1 MFNRF
6 GWCVMSVSKKIN
18 MLEGS
23 LWDKIVVFALPLA
36 FTGMLQQ
43 LYNAADV
50 AVLGRF
56 VSDLAVA
63 AVGNNVPVFG
73 LIVSFCMGL
82 ALGVNVVVARALG
95 MKDDRKASDAVRT
108 SFVTAI
114 VFGIIALIIG
124 QVFAGSAMDWLDVPD
139 EVRDHALTYLRV
151 YLLGMPF
158 IAIYNFLAAVFRSQG
173 DTQTPLWALLA
184 ASLFNIAGNLFAVLV
199 LDWGIAGVALATALA
214 NLLSAIILFVKL
226 TRLDGPLKLNVSE
239 MFNLDAASLKSI
251 VRIGIPAGIQGAVYS
266 LSNLVIQSAINSLGP
281 AAMAGSVAAFT
292 IEINVYCFINAFALA
307 ATTFVSQNYGARNIK
322 RCARVMW
329 VTMGLNMLLTVLMT
343 AIVLVFCREL
353 LGIFTSSEEVIALGM
368 VRILWVV
375 LPQPL
380 SVVMDTL
387 SGCMRGYGYSMPPAM
402 VTLIVVC
409 SVRLIWVY
417 TVFPLE
423 PTYETLMMVYPLSWV
438 ITMAGLIVL
447 YVRLLRRIKGRRQ
460 LVDDSI

>member
-1 MFNRF
+1 M
-6 GWCVMSVSKKIN
+6 GASKKIN

-23 LWDKIVVFALPLA
+23 LWNKLIVFALPLA

-63 AVGNNVPVFG
+63 AVGNNVPVIG
-73 LIVSFCMGL
+73 LIISFCMGL
-82 ALGVNVVVARALG
+82 SLGVNVVVARALG
-95 MKDDRKASDAVRT
+95 MKNDRKASEAVRT
-108 SFVTAI
+108 SFLTAI

-124 QVFAGSAMDWLDVPD
+124 LVFSDAAMDWLEVPA
-139 EVRDHALTYLRV
+139 EVRDHALIYLRV

-158 IAIYNFLAAVFRSQG
+158 IAIYNFLAAIFRSQG

-199 LDWGIAGVALATALA
+199 LDWGIAGVALATVLA

-226 TRLDGPLKLNVSE
+226 TRIEGPLKLEVSQ
-239 MFNLDAASLKSI
+239 LLHVDSSSLKSI
-251 VRIGIPAGIQGAVYS
+251 VSIGLPAGIQGAVYS

-307 ATTFVSQNYGARNIK
+307 ATTFVSQNYGARNLD
-322 RCARVMW
+322 RCYRVMW
-329 VTMGLNMLLTVLMT
+329 VTLGLNMCVTILMT
-343 AIVLVFCREL
+343 ALVLVFSRDL
-353 LGIFTSSEEVIALGM
+353 LGIFTNSEEVIALGLI
-368 VRILWVV
+368 RILWVV
-375 LPQPL
+375 VPQPL

-387 SGCMRGYGYSMPPAM
+387 SGCMRGYGYSLPPAM
-402 VTLIVVC
+402 VTLVVVC

-417 TVFPLE
+417 TAFPMA

-438 ITMAGLIVL
+438 ITMAGLIIL
-447 YVRLLRRIKGRRQ
+447 YVRLIRRIKNRRQ
-460 LVDDSI
+460 PIDDEI

>member
-1 MFNRF
+1 
-6 GWCVMSVSKKIN
+6 MSANKKIN

-23 LWDKIVVFALPLA
+23 LWDRIIIFALPLA

-82 ALGVNVVVARALG
+82 SLGVNVVVARALG
-95 MKDDRKASDAVRT
+95 MKNDKKANDAVRT

-114 VFGIIALIIG
+114 VFGIIALLIG
-124 QVFAGSAMDWLDVPD
+124 EAFADSAMDWLDVPA

-184 ASLFNIAGNLFAVLV
+184 ASLFNIAGNLFSVLV
-199 LDWGIAGVALATALA
+199 LDWGIFGVALATALA

-226 TRLDGPLKLNVSE
+226 THIEGPLRLNVSE
-239 MFNLDAASLKSI
+239 MLKLDSASLKSI

-307 ATTFVSQNYGARNIK
+307 ATTFVSQNYGARNLK

-329 VTMGLNMLLTVLMT
+329 VTMGLNMLLTVLLT
-343 AIVLVFCREL
+343 VVVLIFSRDL
-353 LGIFTSSEEVIALGM
+353 LGIFVASDEVIALGM

-375 LPQPL
+375 LPEH
-380 SVVMDTL
+380 M
-387 SGCMRGYGYSMPPAM
+387 
-402 VTLIVVC
+402 
-409 SVRLIWVY
+409 
-417 TVFPLE
+417 
-423 PTYETLMMVYPLSWV
+423 
-438 ITMAGLIVL
+438 
-447 YVRLLRRIKGRRQ
+447 
-460 LVDDSI
+460 

>member
-1 MFNRF
+1 M
-6 GWCVMSVSKKIN
+6 GASKKIN

-23 LWDKIVVFALPLA
+23 LWNKLIVFALPLA

-63 AVGNNVPVFG
+63 AVGNNVPVIG
-73 LIVSFCMGL
+73 LIISFCMGL
-82 ALGVNVVVARALG
+82 SLGVNVVVARALG
-95 MKDDRKASDAVRT
+95 MKNDRKASEAVRT
-108 SFVTAI
+108 SFLTAI

-124 QVFAGSAMDWLDVPD
+124 LVFSDAAMDWLEVPA
-139 EVRDHALTYLRV
+139 EVRDHALIYLRV

-158 IAIYNFLAAVFRSQG
+158 IAIYNFLAAIFRSQG

-199 LDWGIAGVALATALA
+199 LDWGIAGVALATVLA

-226 TRLDGPLKLNVSE
+226 TQIEGPLKLEVSQLLSV
-239 MFNLDAASLKSI
+239 NASALKSI
-251 VRIGIPAGIQGAVYS
+251 VRIGLPAGIQGAVYS

-307 ATTFVSQNYGARNIK
+307 ATTFVSQNYGARNLD
-322 RCARVMW
+322 RCYCVMW
-329 VTMGLNMLLTVLMT
+329 VTLGLNMCVTILMT
-343 AIVLVFCREL
+343 ALVLVFSRDL
-353 LGIFTSSEEVIALGM
+353 LGIFTNSEEVIALGLI
-368 VRILWVV
+368 RILWVV
-375 LPQPL
+375 VPQPL

-387 SGCMRGYGYSMPPAM
+387 SGCMRGYGYSLPPAM
-402 VTLIVVC
+402 VTLVVVC

-417 TVFPLE
+417 TAFPMA

-438 ITMAGLIVL
+438 ITMAGLIIL
-447 YVRLLRRIKGRRQ
+447 YVRLLRRIKSRRQ
-460 LVDDSI
+460 PIDDEI

>member
-1 MFNRF
+1 MA
-6 GWCVMSVSKKIN
+6 SKKIN

-23 LWDKIVVFALPLA
+23 LWDKIIVFALPLA

-63 AVGNNVPVFG
+63 AVGNNVPVIG
-73 LIVSFCMGL
+73 LIISFCMGL

-95 MKDDRKASDAVRT
+95 MKNDRKANEAVRT
-108 SFVTAI
+108 SFLTAV
-114 VFGIIALIIG
+114 VFGVIALIIG
-124 QVFAGSAMDWLDVPD
+124 QCFASSAMDWLDVPT
-139 EVRDHALTYLRV
+139 EVRDHALIYLRV

-158 IAIYNFLAAVFRSQG
+158 IAVYNFLAAVFRSQG
-173 DTQTPLWALLA
+173 DTQTPLWALLI
-184 ASLFNIAGNLFAVLV
+184 ASLFNIVGNLFAVLV

-214 NLLSAIILFVKL
+214 NLLSAVILFVRL
-226 TRLDGPLKLNVSE
+226 THLDGPLKLNVSE
-239 MFNLDAASLKSI
+239 LLKVDAASLKSI
-251 VRIGIPAGIQGAVYS
+251 VRIGLPAGVQGAVYS

-307 ATTFVSQNYGARNIK
+307 ATTFVSQNYGARNLE
-322 RCARVMW
+322 RCYRVMW
-329 VTMGLNMLLTVLMT
+329 VTLGLNMLMT
-343 AIVLVFCREL
+343 IVMTGIVLLFSREL
-353 LGIFTSSEEVIALGM
+353 LGIFTNSEEVIALGM
-368 VRILWVV
+368 IRILWVV

-402 VTLIVVC
+402 VTLVVVC

-417 TVFPLE
+417 TAFPLA

-438 ITMAGLIVL
+438 ITMLGLITL
-447 YVRLLRRIKGRRQ
+447 YVRLVRRISRRKQ
-460 LVDDSI
+460 MIFDEI

>member
-1 MFNRF
+1 
-6 GWCVMSVSKKIN
+6 MSANKKIN

-63 AVGNNVPVFG
+63 AVGNNVPVIG
-73 LIVSFCMGL
+73 LIISFCMGL

-95 MKDDRKASDAVRT
+95 MKNDRKASEAVRT
-108 SFVTAI
+108 SFFTA
-114 VFGIIALIIG
+114 VAFGIVALIVG
-124 QVFAGSAMDWLDVPD
+124 LLFSDSAMDWLDVPA
-139 EVRDHALTYLRV
+139 EVRDHALVYLRV

-158 IAIYNFLAAVFRSQG
+158 IAVYNFLAAVFRSQG

-184 ASLFNIAGNLFAVLV
+184 ASLFNIAGNLVAVLV
-199 LDWGIAGVALATALA
+199 LDWGIAGVALATVLA
-214 NLLSAIILFVKL
+214 NLLSAVILFVKL
-226 TRLDGPLKLNVSE
+226 TRLEGPLKLEVSQLLK
-239 MFNLDAASLKSI
+239 LDPPSLKSI
-251 VRIGIPAGIQGAVYS
+251 VRIGMPAGIQGAVYS
-266 LSNLVIQSAINSLGP
+266 ISNLVIQSAINSLGP
-281 AAMAGSVAAFT
+281 DAMAGSVAAFT

-307 ATTFVSQNYGARNIK
+307 ATTFVSQNYGARNIE
-322 RCARVMW
+322 RCSRVMW
-329 VTMGLNMLLTVLMT
+329 VTMGLNMCVTVLMT
-343 AIVLVFCREL
+343 ALVLTFSRDL
-353 LGIFTSSEEVIALGM
+353 LGIFSANEEVIALGM
-368 VRILWVV
+368 FRILWVV
-375 LPQPL
+375 VPQPL

-417 TVFPLE
+417 TVFPMF
-423 PTYETLMMVYPLSWV
+423 PTYETLMMVYPLSWL
-438 ITMAGLIVL
+438 ITMIGLIIL
-447 YVRLLRRIKGRRQ
+447 YVRLVRRIRSRR
-460 LVDDSI
+460 LVVSDDI

>member
-1 MFNRF
+1 M
-6 GWCVMSVSKKIN
+6 GASKKIN
-18 MLEGS
+18 MLEGR
-23 LWDKIVVFALPLA
+23 LWDKLIVFALPLA

-63 AVGNNVPVFG
+63 AVGNNVPVIG
-73 LIVSFCMGL
+73 LIISFCMGL
-82 ALGVNVVVARALG
+82 SLGVNVVVARALG
-95 MKDDRKASDAVRT
+95 MKNDRKANEAVRT
-108 SFVTAI
+108 SFLTAI
-114 VFGIIALIIG
+114 VFGIVALMIG
-124 QVFAGSAMDWLDVPD
+124 LAFSNAAMDWLDVPA
-139 EVRDHALTYLRV
+139 EVRDHALVYLRV

-158 IAIYNFLAAVFRSQG
+158 IAIYNFLAAIFRSQG

-199 LDWGIAGVALATALA
+199 LDWGVAGVALATVLA
-214 NLLSAIILFVKL
+214 NLLSAILLFVKL
-226 TRLDGPLKLNVSE
+226 TRIEGPLRLEVSQLLKVD
-239 MFNLDAASLKSI
+239 FPSLKSI
-251 VRIGIPAGIQGAVYS
+251 VRIGLPAGIQGAVYS

-307 ATTFVSQNYGARNIK
+307 ATTFVSQNYGARNLD
-322 RCARVMW
+322 RCYRIMW
-329 VTMGLNMLLTVLMT
+329 ITLGLNMLVTIVMT
-343 AIVLVFCREL
+343 ALVLLFSRDL
-353 LGIFTSSEEVIALGM
+353 LGIFTNSEEVIALGL

-375 LPQPL
+375 VPQPL

-387 SGCMRGYGYSMPPAM
+387 SGCMRGYGYSLPPAM

-417 TVFPLE
+417 TAFPLY
-423 PTYETLMMVYPLSWV
+423 PTYDTLMMVYPLSWL
-438 ITMAGLIVL
+438 ITMIGLIIL
-447 YVRLLRRIKGRRQ
+447 YVRLLRRIRSRRQ
-460 LVDDSI
+460 PIDDDI

>member
-1 MFNRF
+1 M
-6 GWCVMSVSKKIN
+6 GASKKIN

-23 LWDKIVVFALPLA
+23 LWNKLIVFALPLA

-63 AVGNNVPVFG
+63 AVGNNVPVIG
-73 LIVSFCMGL
+73 LIISFCMGL
-82 ALGVNVVVARALG
+82 SLGVNVVVAHALG
-95 MKDDRKASDAVRT
+95 MKNDRKASEAVRT
-108 SFVTAI
+108 SFLTAI

-124 QVFAGSAMDWLDVPD
+124 LVFSDAAMDWLEVPA
-139 EVRDHALTYLRV
+139 EVRDHALIYLRV

-158 IAIYNFLAAVFRSQG
+158 IAIYNFLAAIFRSQG

-199 LDWGIAGVALATALA
+199 LDWGIAGVALATVLA

-226 TRLDGPLKLNVSE
+226 TQIEGPLKLEVSQ
-239 MFNLDAASLKSI
+239 LLHIDSSSLKSI
-251 VRIGIPAGIQGAVYS
+251 VRIGLPAGIQGAVYS

-292 IEINVYCFINAFALA
+292 IEINVYCFINAFSLA
-307 ATTFVSQNYGARNIK
+307 ATTFVSQNYGARNLD
-322 RCARVMW
+322 RCYRVMW
-329 VTMGLNMLLTVLMT
+329 VTLGLNMCVTILMT
-343 AIVLVFCREL
+343 ALVLVFSRDL
-353 LGIFTSSEEVIALGM
+353 LGIFTNSEEVIALGLI
-368 VRILWVV
+368 RILWVV

-387 SGCMRGYGYSMPPAM
+387 SGCMRGYGYSLPPAM
-402 VTLIVVC
+402 VTLVVVC

-417 TVFPLE
+417 TAFPMA

-438 ITMAGLIVL
+438 ITMAGLIIL
-447 YVRLLRRIKGRRQ
+447 YVRLIRRIKNRRQ
-460 LVDDSI
+460 PIDDEI